1 MCVVFF
7 FAGFVEFGP
16 EIAGTDQKTKLLLS
30 SQDLVCVCLCT
41 SVHLSVIVSLS
52 SEEPSTLCDL

>member
-41 SVHLSVIVSLS
+41 SVHLSLIMSLS
-52 SEEPSTLCDL
+52 SEEP